1 LTLTAV
7 EEFAR
12 LHDAGD
18 LPDNAEHY
26 RTLLPTALPAEGE
39 QYAFAVDLDT
49 CTGCKACV
57 VACHSLNGLD
67 DDESWRSVGL
77 IQGGREVA
85 FQQTVTTACHHCV
98 EPACLSGCP
107 VDAYEKDPVTGIVAH
122 LDDQCIGCSYCT
134 LTCPYEVPRFNKS
147 RGIVRKC
154 DMCRGRLAEG
164 EAPACVQACPNAA
177 ISITIVSKEAV
188 RERSAVVGATL
199 VPGAPQSSL
208 TTPTTTYTSTRE
220 MPDDARAADHFAL
233 RPAHAHPPLAV
244 MLVLT
249 QLAVGTLAF
258 DVALRATGSSRGGQ
272 TASAITAAT
281 GLLALL
287 ASTLH
292 LGRPLY
298 AWRAVLGIGHSWLSR
313 EIVAFGVFAVTAP
326 MYAITGSTVV
336 GAGALGAGLAGV
348 WCSVMLYAV
357 TGRAWW
363 RRSRSA
369 LTFALSGMTT
379 GGVVSSVW
387 LFGARSVPTAQTVA
401 LLTGCAA
408 TVKWLLD
415 ASTGWRRSP
424 DDIGRA
430 ARLLRG
436 DLRRE
441 FRARLLLLAFGGV
454 GAPFVVAAAVT
465 APTYLNAAL
474 TMAASSILVVAAELI
489 ERNHFFQVAVAPRMP
504 GELR

>member
-1 LTLTAV
+1 MTLTAV
-7 EEFAR
+7 DEFAR
-12 LHDAGD
+12 LHEAGD

-26 RTLLPTALPAEGE
+26 RTLLPTSAPAEGE

-164 EAPACVQACPNAA
+164 EAPACVQACPNGA
-177 ISITIVSKEAV
+177 ISITIVEKAAV
-188 RERSAVVGATL
+188 RTAAPL
-199 VPGAPQSSL
+199 VPGAPSSAL
-208 TTPTTTYTSTRE
+208 TTPTTTYTTSRAIPE
-220 MPDDARAADHFAL
+220 DARAADHFAL
-233 RPAHAHPPLAV
+233 RPAHSHPPLAV

-249 QLAVGTLAF
+249 QMAVGALAF
-258 DVALRATGSSRGGQ
+258 DVALRAAGSERVGWMG
-272 TASAITAAT
+272 SAIAAAT
-281 GLLALL
+281 GVLALL

-298 AWRAVLGIGHSWLSR
+298 AFRAVLGVSHSWLSR
-313 EIVAFGVFAVTAP
+313 EIVAFAAFAAAAPVYAVTGWLAV
-326 MYAITGSTVV
+326 GV
-336 GAGALGAGLAGV
+336 GALVAGV
-348 WCSVMLYAV
+348 AGMACSVMLYAV
-357 TGRAWW
+357 TKRTWW
-363 RRSRSA
+363 RPSRSSV
-369 LTFALSGMTT
+369 TFALSAAIT
-379 GGVVSSVW
+379 GGAVSSTW
-387 LFGARSVPTAQTVA
+387 LFGTEAVATAQTVCA
-401 LLTGCAA
+401 VTGSAA
-408 TVKWLLD
+408 VAKFLRDVSIW
-415 ASTGWRRSP
+415 WRGHGS
-424 DDIGRA
+424 DDIARA

-436 DLRRE
+436 DLRVA
-441 FRARLLLLAFGGV
+441 FQLRLLLLAFGGV

-465 APTYLNAAL
+465 PPTHVNATL
-474 TMAASSILVVAAELI
+474 TMSVATALVVAAEMI